1 MQSKETMD
9 KLKKQTTTKT
19 FKGNMHIF
27 NVTQYNEGGT
37 SGVRIGFL
45 WVFSI
50 TITHNENQ
58 GKHLTIGLGLRP
70 MEVGLQLSLWRL

>member
-1 MQSKETMD
+1 MS
-9 KLKKQTTTKT
+9 
-19 FKGNMHIF
+19 IF
-27 NVTQYNEGGT
+27 DVTQYNEGGT

-58 GKHLTIGLGLRP
+58 GKHLSFGLGLRP
-70 MEVGLQLSLWRL
+70 MEVCLQLSLWRI